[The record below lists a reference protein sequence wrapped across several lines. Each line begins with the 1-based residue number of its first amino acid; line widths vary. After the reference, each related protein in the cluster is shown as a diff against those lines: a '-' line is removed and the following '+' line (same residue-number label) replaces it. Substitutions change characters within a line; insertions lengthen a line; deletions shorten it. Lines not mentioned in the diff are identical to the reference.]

1 MATPSPRDDYQAT
14 LRAVSRVDVQ
24 NLGRAGATCCQ
35 ILGVLARYTR
45 AGSPLCWLGT
55 EAMALELRR
64 NGSTVKRA
72 MALLDKHGH
81 ISRYQVKGLGRMFA
95 VHPSGRWATRP
106 SANAIVDHL
115 ASWQNASGFRNRRL
129 PAGGNDLRA
138 SVARWAVGLDPAASM
153 AARTGGVT
161 PRVTDRTGGVTP
173 IELGASCTGTGGV
186 TRPDIE
192 MMKIETSR
200 ALATLPLQESN
211 LPSATPAQIER
222 ERAIMALGKRGS
234 ASAIEAQGKAV
245 AVGR

>member
-153 AARTGGVT
+153 AARTGGVMHGNWGRHA
-161 PRVTDRTGGVTP
+161 PRYRDDENRDFARASDVASTGEQSAKCHPCTNR
-173 IELGASCTGTGGV
+173 EGARYYG
-186 TRPDIE
+186 PWQ
-192 MMKIETSR
+192 
-200 ALATLPLQESN
+200 A
-211 LPSATPAQIER
+211 R
-222 ERAIMALGKRGS
+222 ERVGNRGTRQGCRCWEVGEGGEVETPTHPAL
-234 ASAIEAQGKAV
+234 
-245 AVGR
+245 